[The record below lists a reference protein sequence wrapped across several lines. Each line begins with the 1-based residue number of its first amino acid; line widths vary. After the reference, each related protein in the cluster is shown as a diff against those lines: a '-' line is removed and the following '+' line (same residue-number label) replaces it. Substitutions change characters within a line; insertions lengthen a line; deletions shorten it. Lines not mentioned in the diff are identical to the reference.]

1 MKYSIK
7 SFHPFK
13 WLTTP
18 PLSKT
23 QILCYDINE
32 CIKTIDDKLFD
43 IELSRI
49 KLEHE
54 RDGYCA
60 QLEFIEEGEVIF
72 RKIEDYIDKSHI
84 HAVNSGKN

>member
-23 QILCYDINE
+23 QIFCYDINE

-54 RDGYCA
+54 REGYCA
-60 QLEFIEEGEVIF
+60 QLEFIAEVEDCVKTLVKQE
-72 RKIEDYIDKSHI
+72 RKAHI
-84 HAVNSGKN
+84 HAVNSGEN

>member
-32 CIKTIDDKLFD
+32 CIKAIDDKLFD
-43 IELSRI
+43 MELSRI

-54 RDGYCA
+54 REGYCA
-60 QLEFIEEGEVIF
+60 QLEFIAEGEVIL
-72 RKIEDYIDKSHI
+72 RKIEDYIGKSHI
-84 HAVNSGKN
+84 HAVNSGEN